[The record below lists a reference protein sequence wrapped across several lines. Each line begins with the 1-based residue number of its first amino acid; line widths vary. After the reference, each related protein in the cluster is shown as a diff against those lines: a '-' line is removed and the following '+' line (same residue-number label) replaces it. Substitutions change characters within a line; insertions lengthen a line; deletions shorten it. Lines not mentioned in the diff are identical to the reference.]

1 MKSST
6 LESKTVRPGLGMY
19 SFYHSDRHP
28 GQLAQPTVA
37 AKPRQRG
44 SFRRL
49 LLALVVLLALG
60 YGAVQVK
67 HHATDQAATSGTS
80 DTLKSSQKTAAAA
93 LPAASHCAGN
103 TLDQFV
109 VIDITERHLWACQG
123 TKLVHDAKII
133 TGMQNIPEN
142 ATPPGTYK
150 VYAKQQDTVLSG
162 TASTGSW
169 REPVSYWMPFLDNQ
183 YGTYGFH
190 DASWRNLKEFGA
202 TDPYSTK
209 GSHGCVQMSVADMGW
224 LYNWAQTGATVSI
237 TL

>member
-1 MKSST
+1 MKSSS

-19 SFYHSDRHP
+19 SFYHSDRHA
-28 GQLAQPTVA
+28 AQPQPIAA
-37 AKPRQRG
+37 AKPRKPG
-44 SFRRL
+44 SLRRL
-49 LLALVVLLALG
+49 IMAVMLLAVLGFASLYVKNKAAEQVANN
-60 YGAVQVK
+60 GAGTTSSTAK
-67 HHATDQAATSGTS
+67 KPLSAATGST
-80 DTLKSSQKTAAAA
+80 D
-93 LPAASHCAGN
+93 HCAGN
-103 TLDQFV
+103 TVDQFV
-109 VIDITERHLWACQG
+109 SIDITSRHLWACEGGKQ
-123 TKLVHDAKII
+123 VHNAKII

-150 VYAKQQDTVLSG
+150 VYAKQQDAVLSG

-169 REPVSYWMPFLDNQ
+169 REPVAYWMPFLDNQ

-209 GSHGCVQMSVADMGW
+209 GSHGCVQMSVADMAW
-224 LYNWAQTGATVSI
+224 LYSWAKTGTTVTI

>member
-1 MKSST
+1 MKSSS

-28 GQLAQPTVA
+28 GQLAPPVA
-37 AKPRQRG
+37 ASRPRSRG
-44 SFRRL
+44 SLRRL
-49 LLALVVLLALG
+49 FVAVFVLIALG
-60 YGAVQVK
+60 YGGMQVK
-67 HHATDQAATSGTS
+67 QQAIDQSADSSG
-80 DTLKSSQKTAAAA
+80 TLKSNQKAAAA
-93 LPAASHCAGN
+93 ATTATNHCAGN

-109 VIDITERHLWACQG
+109 AVDITERHLWACQG
-123 TKLVHDAKII
+123 GSVVHDAKII
-133 TGMQNIPEN
+133 TGMQTIPEN

-150 VYAKQQDTVLSG
+150 VYAKQQDTALSG

-190 DASWRNLKEFGA
+190 DASWRNLKEFGT

-209 GSHGCVQMSVADMGW
+209 GSHGCVQMSVADMSW
-224 LYNWAQTGATVSI
+224 LYAWAQTGTTVTI